1 MSKPIA
7 RVVFSVV
14 IGLVLIAAIS
24 TSVQGGLGRDLLKTG
39 ANTAQIHVVNGLMT
53 NLNHYRSS
61 ISELESSRMQAD
73 TFSQPDAGAGKGHG
87 CGSDLQVSPDD

>member
-24 TSVQGGLGRDLLKTG
+24 TSVQGGLGGKLLKSE
-39 ANTAQIHVVNGLMT
+39 ANTAQTHVVNGLMT

-61 ISELESSRMQAD
+61 VSELESARMQSE
-73 TFSQPDAGAGKGHG
+73 TYVQPPAGAGNGHG
-87 CGSDLQVSPDD
+87 CESELRVSPDD

>member
-7 RVVFSVV
+7 RVVISVV

-24 TSVQGGLGRDLLKTG
+24 TSVQGGLGGKLLKTE
-39 ANTAQIHVVNGLMT
+39 ANTAQTHVVNGLAT

-61 ISELESSRMQAD
+61 VSELESARMQYV
-73 TFSQPDAGAGKGHG
+73 QPPSGVANGHG
-87 CGSDLQVSPDD
+87 CESELRVSPDD

>member
-7 RVVFSVV
+7 RVVFSVL

-24 TSVQGGLGRDLLKTG
+24 TSVQGGLGRKLLKTG
-39 ANTAQIHVVNGLMT
+39 ANSAQAHVVSGLMT

-61 ISELESSRMQAD
+61 VSELESSAMQGD
-73 TFSQPDAGAGKGHG
+73 TYIKPAGKGHG
-87 CGSDLQVSPDD
+87 CEDELRTSPND